1 MNRTNENHHSMSM
14 DEKVAAACR
23 DTGQQVIELAERTG
37 TEIVIWRDG
46 KIVHL
51 TAADTRAEFNQKQ
64 ERSSYAD
71 GYLNKVLDLGD
82 ISHRKVGRY
91 RRIKFSD
98 LLEYKKQQEHRS
110 KNALEEL
117 ADEAQ
122 ELNMG
127 Y

>member
-1 MNRTNENHHSMSM
+1 M
-14 DEKVAAACR
+14 
-23 DTGQQVIELAERTG
+23 
-37 TEIVIWRDG
+37 IWRDG

-51 TAADTRAEFNQKQ
+51 TAADARAEFNQKQ

-82 ISHRKVGRY
+82 ISHRKVGRN

-98 LLEYKKQQEHRS
+98 LLEYKKQQEYRS
-110 KNALEEL
+110 KNAFQEL
-117 ADEAQ
+117 ADEGQ